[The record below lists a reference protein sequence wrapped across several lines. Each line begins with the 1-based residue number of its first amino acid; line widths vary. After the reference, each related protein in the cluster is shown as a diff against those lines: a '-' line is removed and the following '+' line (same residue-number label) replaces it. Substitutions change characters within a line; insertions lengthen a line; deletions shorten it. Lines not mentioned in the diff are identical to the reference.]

1 MASDPQP
8 PTDFKLVKTEMY
20 DADMMA
26 VLANH
31 EGVPYDVKKKLKA
44 YRKRATN
51 GNHVQVVYEYGKWM
65 KALAKGRIS
74 PQRGLG
80 LQSFPRNVR
89 SALAAKYYFDMD
101 IANAQPVLIVNLAKE
116 NGWVCSK
123 LEEYTLNRSAKL
135 QEVMEHLGCNRDDAK
150 QFCLSMVFGAKYRNL
165 PMYYVE
171 LMEEIEG
178 ITKNCSVKYPDI
190 MAQAVKKVNHEK
202 DGRKPEPTCLSFV
215 VQDLEAEVWKVM
227 AQAVEGLGRA
237 MDVNIYDG
245 GLVSLE
251 DGDDVESISDFTRQ
265 VEAEV
270 QKRWPAICLTGEFL
284 THTFEAPPQHLMR
297 GMVREAEYQ
306 AQKTL
311 FEEKRFYCMETNTIC
326 EETADGLR
334 HVAKTNG
341 GSQFASFNFSRVIDN
356 AVKVQSFFND
366 WIEDPKMRTIERLV
380 FKPEGCGA
388 DEYNLYRGMVGA
400 KPAEVVPEIVERFK
414 LILFHNAGK
423 DAVMND
429 YFTKWMALLVQKPW
443 VIPGVALIVVGEQ
456 GTGKDTLFN
465 FVGDKVVGTECFKNI
480 TDAKEQVF
488 NTHSQ
493 VREKCLFMK
502 FEEANGYD
510 NRQFADM
517 LKALATGGSAI
528 INPKNVK
535 PYRIDTFPHL
545 VMTTNPKT
553 GMPPVKVEP
562 SDRRFCIS
570 QTSSD
575 LIGNTAFWNETHE
588 LFGRAEA
595 GHSVWKFL
603 NELDLSGFD
612 VKAFPKTEYH
622 ESLAHT
628 EVSPVKAFVDSL
640 EELEECSATEL
651 HSKYGF
657 FCRDN
662 GFEVKNVIWFGRE
675 LAAYSRVR
683 RLIRDGRSRYYILEE
698 VG

>member
-51 GNHVQVVYEYGKWM
+51 GNHVQVVYEYGRWM

-150 QFCLSMVFGAKYRNL
+150 QFCLSMVFGAKYRNV

-311 FEEKRFYCMETNTIC
+311 FEEKRFYCMETTTIC

-400 KPAEVVPEIVERFK
+400 RATPIVPEIVERFK
-414 LILFHNAGK
+414 LLLFHNAGK

-443 VIPGVALIVVGEQ
+443 MIPGVALIVVGDQ

-465 FVGDKVVGTECFKNI
+465 FVGDKVVGAEYFKNI
-480 TDAKEQVF
+480 TNAKEQVF

-493 VREKCLFMK
+493 VQEKSLFMK

-517 LKALATGGSAI
+517 LKALATGESAI

-545 VMTTNPKT
+545 VMTTNNSV
-553 GMPPVKVEP
+553 PVKIEP
-562 SDRRFCIS
+562 NDRRFCITK
-570 QTSSD
+570 TSAD
-575 LIGNTAFWNETHE
+575 FRGDATFWNETYA
-588 LFGRAEA
+588 LLGRPEA
-595 GHSVWKFL
+595 GHSVWALL
-603 NELDLSGFD
+603 NSIDLSSFN
-612 VKAFPKTEYH
+612 VKDFPKNDYH
-622 ESLAHT
+622 EGLAHV
-628 EVSPVKAFVDSL
+628 EIKPSDAFVESL
-640 EELEECSATEL
+640 EELEECSAIEL
-651 HSKYGF
+651 HAKYVA

-662 GFEVKNVIWFGRE
+662 GFEPKSCVWFARE
-675 LAAYSRVR
+675 MSSQTKIR
-683 RLIRDGRSRYYILEE
+683 RRMLDGKSRYYIL
-698 VG
+698 